1 MICLLIFL
9 VTNPISLNLLF
20 NPQNFITSVQQLV
33 ARQRGC
39 SVEDLKVYLCP
50 TEQSWNSNCFILGNI
65 TLQGAV
71 CDEAYKLSLSD
82 SMQSDLASMMFEWR
96 MTKSEAVAPI
106 NPLSLP
112 VPLYGDD
119 TRKLFLFSFEMSSDI
134 PSQYFV
140 ESSIA
145 IIAK

>member
-1 MICLLIFL
+1 M
-9 VTNPISLNLLF
+9 
-20 NPQNFITSVQQLV
+20 QQLV

-50 TEQSWNSNCFILGNI
+50 IEQPWNTNCFILGNI

-96 MTKSEAVAPI
+96 VTESEVTSF
-106 NPLSLP
+106 NPHSLP